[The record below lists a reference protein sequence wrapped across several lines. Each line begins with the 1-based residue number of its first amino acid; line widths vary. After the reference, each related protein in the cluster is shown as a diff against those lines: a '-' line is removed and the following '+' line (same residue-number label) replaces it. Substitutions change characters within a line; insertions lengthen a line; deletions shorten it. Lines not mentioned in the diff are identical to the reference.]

1 LVVVVVLGVVVF
13 VSGDDVVVEELD
25 FPPQAPSATLLA
37 STAASVSMAVSG
49 VLFMGR
55 APFLARGLGAH
66 PSNTPSRL
74 RRAGAP
80 P

>member
-1 LVVVVVLGVVVF
+1 VFGVVVSF
-13 VSGDDVVVEELD
+13 AGLDVDVSELD
-25 FPPQAPSATLLA
+25 FPPQADSARLLA

-55 APFLARGLGAH
+55 APFLSRGQG
-66 PSNTPSRL
+66 R
-74 RRAGAP
+74 P

>member
-1 LVVVVVLGVVVF
+1 LVVVVAPGVVVL
-13 VSGDDVVVEELD
+13 VVAGVDVDVEELD
-25 FPPQAPSATLLA
+25 FPPQADNARLLA

-55 APFLARGLGAH
+55 APFLTGVGR
-66 PSNTPSRL
+66 
-74 RRAGAP
+74 P

>member
-1 LVVVVVLGVVVF
+1 LVVVVVPGVVVL
-13 VSGDDVVVEELD
+13 VVAGVEVDVEEPD
-25 FPPQAPSATLLA
+25 FPPQAASARLLA

-55 APFLARGLGAH
+55 APFFTGLG
-66 PSNTPSRL
+66 R
-74 RRAGAP
+74 P

>member
-1 LVVVVVLGVVVF
+1 LVVVVAPGVVVL
-13 VSGDDVVVEELD
+13 VPGLDVVVSELD
-25 FPPQAPSATLLA
+25 FPPQADSARLLA

-55 APFLARGLGAH
+55 APFLSRGMG
-66 PSNTPSRL
+66 R
-74 RRAGAP
+74 P

>member
-1 LVVVVVLGVVVF
+1 LVVVVAPGVVVL
-13 VSGDDVVVEELD
+13 VPGLDVVVEELD
-25 FPPQAPSATLLA
+25 FPPQADSTRLLA

-55 APFLARGLGAH
+55 APFFTGLG
-66 PSNTPSRL
+66 R
-74 RRAGAP
+74 P

>member
-1 LVVVVVLGVVVF
+1 LVVVVAPGVVVVVVLVAGLE
-13 VSGDDVVVEELD
+13 VVVEEPDL
-25 FPPQAPSATLLA
+25 PPQADSATLLA

-55 APFLARGLGAH
+55 APFFTGLG
-66 PSNTPSRL
+66 R
-74 RRAGAP
+74 P